1 MHAVLLVVLDR
12 AHSNS
17 VDSRL
22 VDAPVSTI
30 AIPYLISLIRVVGR
44 HMLADVVVFP
54 FASLFDP
61 RCVHVIA
68 RVLIGSC
75 LVRPV
80 EDDRSSTAVS
90 YPRGCAPFPVCDD
103 R

>member
-1 MHAVLLVVLDR
+1 MHAVLLEVLDR

-17 VDSRL
+17 VDNRL

-30 AIPYLISLIRVVGR
+30 AIPYLISLTRVVGR
-44 HMLADVVVFP
+44 HMLADVVMFP
-54 FASLFDP
+54 FASLFAP

-68 RVLIGSC
+68 RVMIVGC

-80 EDDRSSTAVS
+80 EDDKSSTAVS